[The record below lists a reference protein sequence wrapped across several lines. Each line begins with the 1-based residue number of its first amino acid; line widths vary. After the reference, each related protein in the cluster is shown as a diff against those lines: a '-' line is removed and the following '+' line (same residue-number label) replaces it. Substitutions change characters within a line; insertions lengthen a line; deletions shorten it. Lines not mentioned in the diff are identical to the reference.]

1 MANNFKN
8 SFATIVGAGEFYQVT
23 GSATDNHTGP
33 QMIYTANDGS
43 TDVNSILIEVDASNT
58 GNSAITFTSFMQD
71 TSSALPSSG
80 TTIGTVQN
88 SNVATVT
95 TAAGHGLKAGQYV
108 HVTGSTVNNINGIH
122 KIVTVPS
129 TPVDS
134 NSSPTTFTYTL
145 AAASSAA
152 TGNAAGTIVIYRAH
166 HIIKDAPIPAG
177 STLKVVSGQK
187 IVLNGGDKF
196 YAYASAGTCDVI
208 ASVLEGVS

>member
-8 SFATIVGAGEFYQVT
+8 SFATIVGAGEYYQVT

-33 QMIYTANDGS
+33 QLIYTANDGS

-71 TSSALPSSG
+71 TSSTLGSITSIVSASD
-80 TTIGTVQN
+80 
-88 SNVATVT
+88 VATVT
-95 TAAGHGLKAGQYV
+95 SGAAHGLKVGQYV
-108 HVTGSTVNNINGIH
+108 HVTGSTTAYVNGVY
-122 KIVTVPS
+122 KVASVPS
-129 TPVDS
+129 T
-134 NSSPTTFTYTL
+134 TTFTY
-145 AAASSAA
+145 AQNSSAA
-152 TGNAAGTIVIYRAH
+152 DGTAAGTIVIYRAH